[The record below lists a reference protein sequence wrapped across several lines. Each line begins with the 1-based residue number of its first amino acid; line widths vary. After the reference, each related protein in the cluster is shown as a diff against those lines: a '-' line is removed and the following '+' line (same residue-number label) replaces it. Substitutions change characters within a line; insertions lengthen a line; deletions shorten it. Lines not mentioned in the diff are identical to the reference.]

1 MVLFLNT
8 IARITLPLLL
18 ILLAGPVQATTAT
31 INAARAVFDS
41 FLADLSTFTADFSQT
56 LVDETGFVVQEA
68 SGRLTLSLPDRL
80 RWEVDAP
87 FRQVVVADGGELWIH
102 DPELRQATVQR
113 LAEAQE
119 SLPLTVLTRPE
130 RIDERFALQAE
141 ETREGY
147 RLFLLPLDPGADFSR
162 LTLELSAAAELLGLE
177 FLDVFEQ
184 TTRVVLQHALRNPPV
199 DPGRFVLD
207 LPQGTDIFRP

>member
-1 MVLFLNT
+1 MVRALRAIVFP
-8 IARITLPLLL
+8 ATLPLLF
-18 ILLAGPVQATTAT
+18 LLAGSVQATTAT
-31 INAARAVFDS
+31 IDAARGVLDD
-41 FLADLSTFTADFSQT
+41 FLSGLSTFSAEFTQT
-56 LVDETGFVVQEA
+56 LVDETGFIVQETT
-68 SGRLTLSLPDRL
+68 GRLELSLPDRL

-87 FRQVVVADGGELWIH
+87 FRQVIVADGVELWIH
-102 DPELRQATVQR
+102 DPELRQATVQK
-113 LAEAQE
+113 LADAQE

-141 ETREGY
+141 ETLEGY

-162 LTLELSAAAELLGLE
+162 LTLEFSAAAELLALE

-184 TTRVVLQHALRNPPV
+184 TTLVMLHQALRNPSV

>member
-1 MVLFLNT
+1 MVRALRAIVFP
-8 IARITLPLLL
+8 ATLPLLL
-18 ILLAGPVQATTAT
+18 LLAGSVQATTAT
-31 INAARAVFDS
+31 IDAARGVLDD
-41 FLADLSTFTADFSQT
+41 FLSGLSTFSAEFTQT
-56 LVDETGFVVQEA
+56 LVDETGFIVQETT
-68 SGRLTLSLPDRL
+68 GRLELSLPDRL

-87 FRQVVVADGGELWIH
+87 FRQVIVADGVELWIH
-102 DPELRQATVQR
+102 DPELRQATVQK
-113 LAEAQE
+113 LADAQE

-141 ETREGY
+141 ETLEGY

-162 LTLELSAAAELLGLE
+162 LTLEFSAAAELLALE

-184 TTRVVLQHALRNPPV
+184 TTLVMLHQALRNPSV